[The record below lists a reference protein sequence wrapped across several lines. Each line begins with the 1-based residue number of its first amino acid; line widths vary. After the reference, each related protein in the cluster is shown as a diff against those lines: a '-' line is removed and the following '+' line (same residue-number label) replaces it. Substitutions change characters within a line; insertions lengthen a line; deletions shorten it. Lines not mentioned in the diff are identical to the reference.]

1 MHFSHLLRN
10 LLLLFSSGITLVF
23 EISAQSQSADS
34 LQANLEE
41 MTVTGYRLEPGA
53 MTSYNIEQLP
63 LNIQNTTGRRDIT
76 DFLSSV
82 PGISQLSTGAG
93 ISKPVIRGLYGNR
106 ILVLLNGLRFDN
118 QQWQDEHSLGLS
130 LNGIGDIEVIR
141 GPFSI
146 LYGTEAIGGV
156 INVID
161 AEYKKDSLLHSE
173 AGLQFHSNTLG
184 ISTFYS
190 TGRFRHN
197 RQWKFL
203 ASLENHADYSDGR
216 NTRVINSRSDAYQL
230 RWMSGFRKKKWTSTN
245 NLQSSFNRAGFII
258 NDLDSFVVRDQR
270 WSRNLGVNPAHYVL
284 INSAT
289 SQNSIQLNQNTILQ
303 LNTGFQSNNR
313 LENEGSGAISL
324 NMHLLTWQYIAR
336 LELNLNS
343 TNKLIVSNLFL
354 ISNNK
359 NYGARKIIPDALNQ
373 EANLSGY
380 LETSINSHFVI
391 ENGIGVGEKLI
402 HTFLTPGV
410 NTPDREIHVFRKF
423 SPYYNAYTGFTYFPQ
438 SRIQVKGNLA
448 TGVRIANLA
457 ELSSNGLHE
466 GVFTFEIGDPN
477 LKNEQVFSANC
488 SAIFKSRHL
497 EFSLSPFYN
506 YFSGFIYLSP
516 TSTDWF
522 GFPVYRYKQKDSR
535 QYGLESLLSII
546 ISRKLNLDLAYANMI
561 SRTLDGQYTPFL
573 PPQKISTTL
582 NFHFDNIKRPLN
594 FFIGSQAIS
603 AQHKVADNEFS
614 SKGYLLIDTGIMYSL
629 PHQKNLIQISLTA
642 RNLLNKVY
650 ADHLSRLAALGI
662 YNMGRN
668 ISLQLNYKL

>member
-1 MHFSHLLRN
+1 MLFAHFLRK
-10 LLLLFSSGITLVF
+10 LLLLVSLGITLIF
-23 EISAQSQSADS
+23 EISAQNPSVDS
-34 LQANLEE
+34 LHSNLEE
-41 MTVTGYRLEPGA
+41 MTVTGYRLEPGT

-63 LNIQNTTGRRDIT
+63 LKIQSTTGRRDIT

-130 LNGIGDIEVIR
+130 LNGIGDIEIIR

-161 AEYKKDSLLHSE
+161 SEFQEDSLLHSE
-173 AGLQFHSNTLG
+173 AGLQIHFNTLG
-184 ISTFYS
+184 VSAFYS

-197 RQWKFL
+197 KHWKLL
-203 ASLENHADYSDGR
+203 ASAENHADYSDGR
-216 NTRVINSRSDAYQL
+216 NERVINSRSDAYQL

-289 SQNSIQLNQNTILQ
+289 SQNSIQLNRNTLLQ
-303 LNTGFQSNNR
+303 LNTGLQSNNR

-336 LELNLNS
+336 LELNLNP
-343 TNKLIVSNLFL
+343 TNKLIISNLFL
-354 ISNNK
+354 VSNNK

-380 LETSINSHFVI
+380 LETSIHPHLVI
-391 ENGIGVGEKLI
+391 ETGIGIGEKLI

-410 NTPDREIHVFRKF
+410 NSPEREIHVFRKF

-438 SRIQVKGNLA
+438 SRFQVKANLA

-466 GVFTFEIGDPN
+466 GVFTFEIGDPE
-477 LKNEQVFSANC
+477 LKNEQVFSVNC

-497 EFSLSPFYN
+497 KFSLSPFYN
-506 YFSGFIYLSP
+506 YFSGFIFLSP
-516 TSTDWF
+516 TSADWF
-522 GFPVYRYKQKDSR
+522 GFPVFRYKQKDAR

-546 ISRKLNLDLAYANMI
+546 LNRTINLDLAYANMI

-573 PPQKISTTL
+573 PPQKMSATL
-582 NFHFDNIKRPLN
+582 NFHFDNLKRPLN
-594 FFIGSQAIS
+594 FFVGLQAVS
-603 AQHKVADNEFS
+603 AQNKIAENEFS
-614 SKGYLLIDTGIMYSL
+614 SKGYILLDSGIVYSL
-629 PHQKNLIQISLTA
+629 PLQKSLVEFSLTA
-642 RNLLNKVY
+642 RNLLNKAY

-662 YNMGRN
+662 NNMGRN
-668 ISLQLNYKL
+668 ISLQVIYKI